1 MCFSAEAD
9 LVTGV
14 VISAVGIDA
23 CRHVRRPAERLLAA
37 IPLVLGA
44 HQLTEAFVWWGLEG
58 QVGHGMLRF
67 FLWLYL
73 AIAFGLLPILVPL
86 AVGSMEPAPD
96 RRRIA
101 VFTVIGAVVAVTL
114 MHSVIRGPVDASIN
128 GHHIDYR
135 VELWHG
141 GIVVML
147 YVVATCGALLA
158 SHHRRVRWFGA
169 INIVAVGALAWIDQT
184 AFISLWCTWAAI
196 TSVAIAVHL
205 RAGRPGRPVSV
216 ARPPTG
222 RHPIGG
228 HVPPG
233 PSASQP
239 STRGWRCRHEFR
251 SSTTTSRCATNTSR

>member
-44 HQLTEAFVWWGLEG
+44 HQLIEAFVWWGLEG

-67 FLWLYL
+67 SVWLYL

-96 RRRIA
+96 RRRLA

-169 INIVAVGALAWIDQT
+169 INIVAVGTLAWIDQT

-196 TSVAIAVHL
+196 TSVAIAAHL
-205 RAGRPGRPVSV
+205 RGGRSGRSAAA

-222 RHPIGG
+222 RHP
-228 HVPPG
+228 VDDRVR
-233 PSASQP
+233 PS
-239 STRGWRCRHEFR
+239 R
-251 SSTTTSRCATNTSR
+251 TSRGPQSVSHPWSS